1 MGRKDPAV
9 EKGLAM
15 IAVGIVSVGL
25 VVTIVTGSLIVW
37 LPIALAMLVG
47 FQAARIA
54 K

>member
-1 MGRKDPAV
+1 MPRKDAVV

-15 IAVGIVSVGL
+15 IAVGVVSTGL
-25 VVTIVTGSLIVW
+25 VVTMVTGSLVVW